1 MPPPQTADLCWYE
14 LDQPDVIAAKQQLL
28 RELLAE
34 VPGAAG
40 ASQGSGSSLDDLP
53 AEPGSPVESGLSR
66 HLRWE
71 CASACAVVLAQL
83 LVLLSRKQPVLHR
96 EAAWQACLLSC
107 SRLVESAALQPSLLR
122 ADFD

>member
-1 MPPPQTADLCWYE
+1 MPPPQTADLRWFE

-71 CASACAVVLAQL
+71 CASACAVVLAAE
-83 LVLLSRKQPVLHR
+83 S
-96 EAAWQACLLSC
+96 EAAGVAQGSSLAGLPA
-107 SRLVESAALQPSLLR
+107 ELQSPG
-122 ADFD
+122 